1 MPPIDAPYLHIW
13 ATNASTTLRSTI
25 ERLQSMDMLS
35 ADGGELGL
43 KPSTEAS
50 MDVVVDAL
58 P

>member
-1 MPPIDAPYLHIW
+1 MHIW